1 MTHGN
6 IVVFEDHH
14 VDQARPITLTRP
26 AFAVTGAAGYRL
38 DEIVQ
43 EHFGLPARYIVR
55 EYLAS
60 FVEKKYTSAPLLP
73 DVPTLFLNASLWP
86 SIQYVASLQE
96 LLEKGENMM
105 MTSDQR
111 IAVAVVAPETKIPEL
126 DTNEVTSWLLGL
138 GLPLKDSDFA
148 TIDYPFHI
156 VPMLYE
162 TFLENL
168 SARVAQ
174 GNYREVQDG
183 VFLGKD
189 VSIGEYVVFHAEE
202 GPIVLD
208 DHVKI
213 SDFNYLQGPLY
224 VAPHSRITEQSSIK
238 EYTSIGRTCKIGGE
252 VEASIIESYTN
263 KQHHGFLGHS
273 YVGSWVNLGAGTSNS
288 DLKNSYGKIRVEM
301 NDRRVDTGL
310 QFFGCVIGDYSKSAI
325 NTSIFTGK
333 IIGVNSLL
341 YGYIGQNVAS
351 FTNYAKSFGQ
361 ITECSIDAA
370 IAMQRRMFRRRD
382 IEQTEVDIAILRTA
396 FDLTREERT
405 ISSSLPVL

>member
-1 MTHGN
+1 MTRGN

-26 AFAVTGAAGYRL
+26 AFSVTGAAGYRL
-38 DEIVQ
+38 DEIIQ
-43 EHFGLPARYIVR
+43 EHFDLPTRYVARD
-55 EYLAS
+55 YLAS
-60 FVEKKYTSAPLLP
+60 LVDKKYAKAPMLP
-73 DVPTLFLNASLWP
+73 DAPTLLVNASLWP
-86 SIQYVASLQE
+86 DVQYVSPLQE

-111 IAVAVVAPETKIPEL
+111 IAVAVVHPDIDVPEL
-126 DTNEVTSWLLGL
+126 GTNDISSWLLGL
-138 GLPLKDSDFA
+138 GLPLRESKFA

-162 TFLENL
+162 TFPDNL
-168 SARVAQ
+168 SARIAQ
-174 GNYREVQDG
+174 GNYREIQDG
-183 VFLGKD
+183 VFVGKD
-189 VSIGEYVVFHAEE
+189 VTIGQYVVFHTEE

-208 DHVKI
+208 DDVKI
-213 SDFNYLQGPLY
+213 TDFNYLQGPVY
-224 VAPHSRITEQSSIK
+224 IAPHSRITEQSSIK
-238 EYTSIGRTCKIGGE
+238 EFTSIGRTCKIGGE
-252 VEASIIESYTN
+252 VEASVIESYTN
-263 KQHHGFLGHS
+263 KQHHGFLGHA

-288 DLKNSYGKIRVEM
+288 DLKNSYGKIRVEL

-333 IIGVNSLL
+333 IIGTNSLL

-370 IAMQRRMFRRRD
+370 IAMQQRMFRRRN
-382 IEQTEVDIAILRTA
+382 IEQTEDDIAILRAA
-396 FDLTREERT
+396 FEQTRQERT